1 MIGPQPPASSLPG
14 QAAFGRPHSLN
25 RAVGFTL
32 VELLV
37 ALAIF
42 AIIAGFAYRGLD
54 AMLQSRVALER
65 ESRKWRDASVFVG
78 RIERDL
84 SAVLLRPV
92 KAESGTL
99 LAAVSSAIT
108 STGSADGLA
117 LTRSGS
123 PIQQNAL
130 AAPQRVA
137 YRLRDGA
144 IERLSWNGLDAA
156 PREEPTAVAVL
167 KPVSALSFRFLDP
180 NGEWRAAWG
189 LPGNASEPLPAA
201 VEVTL
206 QLASGESIVRLVD
219 LPRAR

>member
-1 MIGPQPPASSLPG
+1 MAR
-14 QAAFGRPHSLN
+14 GRPRKG
-25 RAVGFTL
+25 RAAGFTL

-54 AMLQSRVALER
+54 AMLQSRVALEKD
-65 ESRKWRDASVFVG
+65 SRKWRDASIFVG

-84 SAVLLRPV
+84 SAVLARPV
-92 KAESGTL
+92 KGESGTP
-99 LAAVSSAIT
+99 LAAVSSVIE

-123 PIQQNAL
+123 PLQENAL
-130 AAPQRVA
+130 AAPQRIA

-144 IERLSWNGLDAA
+144 VERLSWNGLDAA
-156 PREEPTAVAVL
+156 PREEPTAVPVL
-167 KPVSALSFRFLDP
+167 QPVSALAFRFLDA
-180 NGEWRAAWG
+180 NGEWRATWG
-189 LPGNASEPLPAA
+189 LPGNAAQPLPAA

-206 QLASGESIVRLVD
+206 RLASGESIVRVVD
-219 LPRAR
+219 LPRAP

>member
-1 MIGPQPPASSLPG
+1 MCRRS
-14 QAAFGRPHSLN
+14 
-25 RAVGFTL
+25 GFTL

-54 AMLQSRVALER
+54 AMLQSRVALEKD
-65 ESRKWRDASVFVG
+65 SRKWRDASIFVG

-84 SAVLLRPV
+84 SAVLARPV
-92 KAESGTL
+92 KGESGTS
-99 LAAVSSAIT
+99 LAAVSSAIE

-123 PIQQNAL
+123 PLQENAL
-130 AAPQRVA
+130 AAPQRIA

-156 PREEPTAVAVL
+156 PREEPVSVPVL
-167 KPVSALSFRFLDP
+167 KPVSALAFRFLDP
-180 NGEWRAAWG
+180 NGEWRATWG
-189 LPGNASEPLPAA
+189 LPGNPGAPLPAA

-206 QLASGESIVRLVD
+206 QLASGERIVRLVD
-219 LPRAR
+219 LPRAP